1 MQMSKINWKLE
12 AQKQAADAGTLKMNL
27 ALRLDDINTRIRSL
41 DEALIFADDNA
52 SINLLNR
59 ISVLKEERV
68 WLVSV
73 LYEKR
78 CVADG

>member
-1 MQMSKINWKLE
+1 MEDWKYE

>member
-1 MQMSKINWKLE
+1 MNKINWKLE

>member
-1 MQMSKINWKLE
+1 MSKINWKLE